1 MVNRDRDTVLNCTM
15 GGLLTNEPAGL
26 GIENQHVQ
34 LKNFVELTSKKI
46 LIL

>member
-15 GGLLTNEPAGL
+15 GPAGL

-34 LKNFVELTSKKI
+34 LKDFVELTSKKI